1 MTIQST
7 AQPQL
12 SVNLDLVGAI
22 FTWIADHPEGTPE
35 PETFQHEY
43 IRDDIPAHI
52 AAFVKAGEASID
64 ESNLPTLDSEPT
76 TNSEWSELVQI
87 TPWPVR
93 PDVVDVAKEIAKKTW
108 RAVCTT
114 IGLDRALEYILKS
127 TRGWDEGS
135 PITWSVKKLIEIL
148 KDCLLS

>member
-1 MTIQST
+1 MTTQAT

-22 FTWIADHPEGTPE
+22 FTWIAEHPEGAPE

-52 AAFVKAGEASID
+52 AAFVEAGEASTG
-64 ESNLPTLDSEPT
+64 ESNLPSLDSEPT
-76 TNSEWSELVQI
+76 TNGEWSELVQV
-87 TPWPVR
+87 TPWQGR
-93 PDVVDVAKEIAKKTW
+93 PGVVEVAKEIAKRTW
-108 RAVCTT
+108 RVVCTVL
-114 IGLDRALEYILKS
+114 GLDRALEYILKS
-127 TRGWDEGS
+127 AQGWDEGS

-148 KDCLLS
+148 KDGLLS